1 MRDGGWGRSG
11 IPKLYVKFLWPLL
24 LALKIRLFLAQSNI
38 FIPKFTEGGGGSTGL
53 GNIPNKHF
61 FDAFPNTERVQ
72 TSKLR

>member
-1 MRDGGWGRSG
+1 MTIAFGLENST
-11 IPKLYVKFLWPLL
+11 
-24 LALKIRLFLAQSNI
+24 FLAQSNI